1 MTPKS
6 TSEEL
11 GRHILEDST
20 TGLEPKTHR
29 KKNAVASL
37 PCDTALSRQASSSVA
52 WFGACGL
59 GGVGSIGRAAVRAAP
74 RPRELARLAMWA
86 SVLLAI
92 FAILTVPSYV
102 AAEKSKFYYMESLCK
117 DHFLQRQYRKLDGGV
132 LWSRNERNLDCTVTF
147 QTHSILQR
155 FMLHFDL
162 LQLDCNDHLYVYDG
176 AHATAPPKADL
187 SCRNTKQQVG
197 ALFTR
202 SNFVTLKY
210 VTDNWGTDANGFKLV
225 ITAVKDPKH
234 GCKEFRC
241 KQREFCVSADLMCD
255 GVDHCADGS
264 DEDTAAL
271 CPESGGSGATSAWV
285 VAGGAGASL
294 ALVVAAA
301 AACCLCRRSRAHRTH
316 LHLQQMASSNGAG
329 AAGTAGAGVGAGASL
344 AGDGG
349 EPAGGTRLPGNLAL
363 PAGPRG
369 YTWARPGRF
378 RARAAR

>member
-1 MTPKS
+1 M
-6 TSEEL
+6 
-11 GRHILEDST
+11 RAR
-20 TGLEPKTHR
+20 EP
-29 KKNAVASL
+29 L
-37 PCDTALSRQASSSVA
+37 AL
-52 WFGACGL
+52 
-59 GGVGSIGRAAVRAAP
+59 
-74 RPRELARLAMWA
+74 
-86 SVLLAI
+86 LLAI
-92 FAILTVPSYV
+92 FYAVNYTF
-102 AAEKSKFYYMESLCK
+102 AEKSKFYYMESLCK

-241 KQREFCVSADLMCD
+241 KQREFCVSADLTCD

-264 DEDTAAL
+264 DEDTVAL
-271 CPESGGSGATSAWV
+271 CPESGGSGSSSTWLV
-285 VAGGAGASL
+285 VAGGAGLLL
-294 ALVVAAA
+294 ALIAATLG
-301 AACCLCRRSRAHRTH
+301 CCLCRRRAANRRTH
-316 LHLQQMASSNGAG
+316 LHLQQMNVSNGGGAG
-329 AAGTAGAGVGAGASL
+329 AAPDPGV
-344 AGDGG
+344 
-349 EPAGGTRLPGNLAL
+349 GTRLPGNWAL

-369 YTWARPGRF
+369 YSVARPGRL